1 MATYPILKFWEGSSL
16 SKQFL
21 EMHTGLWLTHN
32 KWLYFPKEWHHRLK
46 STDSDCYS
54 EWAASC
60 AQSQIIDLCA
70 YICARVGCS
79 DNSHGSNCQRLW
91 AFQTFL
97 VIGNKLRRRLRD
109 KHPCAVLWWV
119 SSLKIFW
126 TFATMETAASS
137 EIFFFFLEGAHSL
150 LLTFFLSL
158 LSASAFSHAGERA
171 DEKRT
176 QNTSVHVTQHTR
188 ALNKGTNTWV
198 LQMPSHKTLSPK
210 HQQCS

>member
-1 MATYPILKFWEGSSL
+1 
-16 SKQFL
+16 
-21 EMHTGLWLTHN
+21 MHTGFWLTHN
-32 KWLYFPKEWHHRLK
+32 RWLYFPKEWHHRLK

-60 AQSQIIDLCA
+60 AQSQNIDLCA
-70 YICARVGCS
+70 YICAKVGCS
-79 DNSHGSNCQRLW
+79 DNSHGSNCQCLW

-97 VIGNKLRRRLRD
+97 VIGNKLRRRLCD

-119 SSLKIFW
+119 GSLKIFW

-137 EIFFFFLEGAHSL
+137 EIFIFIFFGGGAFIVTHVLSIIAVSLCFLTRRKTRRREKNPKHV
-150 LLTFFLSL
+150 
-158 LSASAFSHAGERA
+158 SARHAR
-171 DEKRT
+171 
-176 QNTSVHVTQHTR
+176 HTR